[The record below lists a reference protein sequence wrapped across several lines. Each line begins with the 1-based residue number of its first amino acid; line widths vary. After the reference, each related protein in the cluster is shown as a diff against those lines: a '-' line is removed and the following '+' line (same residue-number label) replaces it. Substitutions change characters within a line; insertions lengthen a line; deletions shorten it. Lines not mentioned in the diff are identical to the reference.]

1 MQTEN
6 APANL
11 ESANSAMSRIGDEW
25 VLSKRIFEWREPF
38 RGQVATR
45 VNFADLADLDR
56 ALDAAVAA
64 RPVVAGLPGY
74 ERASILRRAAGLLDE
89 RKAEIAGMMS
99 RETGKAISDA
109 NQELSRAVEVLG
121 FCAEEAIRIEGR
133 HIPLDGSALG
143 VGKVAIGL
151 RFPVGVVAGIV
162 PFNAPVN
169 LACHKIGPA
178 LAAGAPIVIKAP
190 PQAAYTLQLL
200 AQVCVDAGFP
210 TGAIGLLHGDAEL
223 GRAFVRDPRVDF
235 ISFTGSAGVGAEI
248 KAAAG
253 TRGCILE
260 LGGVG
265 PTIVHSDADI
275 EKAVPICAQAGF
287 RLAGQSC
294 ASVQNLFIHEDVA
307 EDFTSRIL
315 AFTKTL
321 KLGDPADSQT
331 NIGPVIDEQAAERIS
346 TWLAEAREAGAKVLC
361 GGGRDGTMVEPTLM
375 TNVTPE
381 MKVVCREVFGPVIAL
396 RPYRDLDE
404 VFGWIRGTGLG
415 LNCGLFTAAHAV
427 ALRAVRE
434 LRCASIIVNGATA
447 FRPDQLP
454 YGGLGGSGYGRE
466 SPRDTV
472 RAMTEERLLVFA

>member
-1 MQTEN
+1 MQTDN
-6 APANL
+6 APAKR
-11 ESANSAMSRIGDEW
+11 ETANSAMSRIGDDWISSEQ
-25 VLSKRIFEWREPF
+25 IFEWREPF
-38 RGQVATR
+38 RSQVATK
-45 VNFADLADLDR
+45 VHFADLADLDR
-56 ALDAAVAA
+56 ALDVAVAA
-64 RPVVAGLPGY
+64 RPVVAGLPGHD
-74 ERASILRRAAGLLDE
+74 RARILRRASALLGE
-89 RKAEIAGMMS
+89 RTPQIASVMS

-151 RFPVGVVAGIV
+151 RFPIGIVAGIV

-178 LAAGAPIVIKAP
+178 LAAGNPIVIKAP

-200 AQVCVDAGFP
+200 VQACVDAGFP
-210 TGAIGLLHGDAEL
+210 TGAIGLLHGDAEV
-223 GRAFVRDPRVDF
+223 GRALVRDPRVEF

-248 KAAAG
+248 KAVAG

-265 PTIVHSDADI
+265 PTIVHSDAEI
-275 EKAVPICAQAGF
+275 EKAAPICAQAGF

-294 ASVQNLFIHEDVA
+294 ASVQNLFVHEDIA
-307 EDFTSRIL
+307 DDFTSRIL

-321 KLGDPADSQT
+321 KLGDPADPRT
-331 NIGPVIDEQAAERIS
+331 NLGPVIDEHAAARITS
-346 TWLAEAREAGAKVLC
+346 WLAEAREGGAKVLC
-361 GGGRDGTMVEPTLM
+361 GGRRHGTMVEPTLV
-375 TNVTPE
+375 TNVSTD
-381 MKVVCREVFGPVIAL
+381 MMIVCREVFGPVIVL
-396 RPYRDLDE
+396 RRYRELEE
-404 VFGWIRGTGLG
+404 VFEWIRGTGLG

-454 YGGLGGSGYGRE
+454 YGGLRGSGYGRE